1 MRYVHENKK
10 YIDNKIDTLYCQ
22 HCEVSQFRKD
32 QIRNLLALIILRK
45 RYTGVLED
53 VCDVR

>member
-32 QIRNLLALIILRK
+32 QIRNLLA
-45 RYTGVLED
+45 YT
-53 VCDVR
+53 R